1 MEKIDRYVIQI
12 KVTEGQGLWVG
23 WLAKSFRVRGKYT
36 VPATW
41 DSSRVQI
48 VTENGK
54 AFKEIVKIYK
64 KNKDKA
70 PFSYDESTRTLS
82 CSGAVVDSWIL

>member
-1 MEKIDRYVIQI
+1 MTQQYVIQI
-12 KVTEGQGLWVG
+12 KVSEVQGLWVG

-36 VPATW
+36 VPTTW

-48 VTENGK
+48 VTENGE

-70 PFSYDESTRTLS
+70 PFRYDEATRTFS
-82 CSGAVVDSWIL
+82 CSGAVSKSWNL